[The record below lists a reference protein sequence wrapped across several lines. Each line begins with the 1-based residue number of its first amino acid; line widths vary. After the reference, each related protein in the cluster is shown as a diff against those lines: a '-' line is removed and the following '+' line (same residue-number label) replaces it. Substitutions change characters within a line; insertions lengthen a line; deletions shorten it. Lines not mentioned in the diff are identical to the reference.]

1 VYEIHLNEGSDKSSL
16 SREENESLLV
26 AHKETFNFAST
37 V

>member
-16 SREENESLLV
+16 SREENESLV
-26 AHKETFNFAST
+26 AHKETFNFASI